1 MHVSDEVWIT
11 GLGAVTP
18 AGWTAPETWSAVAAG
33 KRLGQALRR
42 FPLFDAGTRVGAPVP
57 GRELVASE
65 GSHAIEFGTTA
76 AAEAL
81 ADAGLTEA
89 DTVDVAIVA
98 THGERQLPGPGR
110 PAQLGR
116 VSDIV
121 EAVRA
126 RAGAVRSAA
135 LYGACAGGGLAVGS
149 AAKLIRSGQADVVLA
164 GGTDNLLREI
174 DFFSFCSL
182 YAMTA
187 RDCPPEEASCP
198 FDARRDGFLLA
209 EGSGFVV
216 LESERH
222 ARARGAQRLATVDG
236 FGFSQNAYHMVAS
249 PHDALGPA
257 FAMRR
262 ALDDAG
268 VDPSSIDYINAHGTS
283 TRDNDW
289 CETLAIRRTF
299 GEHADGIPIS
309 SVKGVLG
316 HTMASAGAIET
327 VLCVLAMRDQVAPP
341 TANISEPDA
350 KCDLDYIPEGPR
362 ELSLQKVVNNS
373 FGFGGH
379 NASLVLGRG

>member
-1 MHVSDEVWIT
+1 VVEQQVWIT
-11 GLGAVTP
+11 GIGAVTP
-18 AGWTAPETWSAVAAG
+18 AGWTAPETWAAVAAG
-33 KRLGQALRR
+33 KRFGQRLQR
-42 FPLFDAGTRVGAPVP
+42 FPLFDAATKVGAPVP
-57 GRELVASE
+57 GRELVASDD
-65 GSHAIEFGTTA
+65 SHAIEFGIA
-76 AAEAL
+76 AAGEAL
-81 ADAGLTEA
+81 ANAGLSAA

-98 THGERQLPGPGR
+98 THGERQLPGPGK
-110 PAQLGR
+110 PAQLGK

-121 EAVRA
+121 
-126 RAGAVRSAA
+126 GAVQRRANATRRTA

-149 AAKLIRSGQADVVLA
+149 AAKLIRSGQADIVIA

-222 ARARGAQRLATVDG
+222 ARARGADRLATVDG

-249 PHDALGPA
+249 PPDALGPEY
-257 FAMRR
+257 AMRR

-268 VDPSSIDYINAHGTS
+268 LNPADIDYINAHGTS

-289 CETLAIRRTF
+289 CETLAIRQAF
-299 GEHADGIPIS
+299 GAEADGIPVS

-316 HTMASAGAIET
+316 HSMASAGAIET
-327 VLCVLAMRDQVAPP
+327 VLCVQALRDQIAPP
-341 TANISEPDA
+341 TANISEPDP
-350 KCDLDYIPEGPR
+350 KCDLDYIPNGAR
-362 ELSLQKVVNNS
+362 EMKLDKIVNNS

-379 NASLVLGRG
+379 NASLILGRG